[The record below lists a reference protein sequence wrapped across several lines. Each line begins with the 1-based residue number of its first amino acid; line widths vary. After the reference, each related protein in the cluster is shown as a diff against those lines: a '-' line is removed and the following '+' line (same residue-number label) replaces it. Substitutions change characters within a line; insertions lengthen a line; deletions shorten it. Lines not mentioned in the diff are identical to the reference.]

1 MEIAEST
8 RTRII
13 NAAIVMMDEGGESAV
28 RLGAIA
34 ENLGIKEPSIYHHFT
49 NRTELIIAAYVEW
62 YWQCLKTDIPV
73 EAMMVLVETKEDY
86 VRAIRKSMEWSYQPE
101 RHHAR
106 AIRLSVLGAA
116 QRNAELAVAINDIN
130 RKFLA
135 TVADSVLTAQQNGW
149 VRESL
154 DPLACA
160 YWLHGQIMGRILAE
174 MDPGHLDMT
183 QWNSISSEAVTTL
196 LLSPEK

>member
-1 MEIAEST
+1 
-8 RTRII
+8 
-13 NAAIVMMDEGGESAV
+13 
-28 RLGAIA
+28 
-34 ENLGIKEPSIYHHFT
+34 
-49 NRTELIIAAYVEW
+49 
-62 YWQCLKTDIPV
+62 
-73 EAMMVLVETKEDY
+73 
-86 VRAIRKSMEWSYQPE
+86 
-101 RHHAR
+101 
-106 AIRLSVLGAA
+106 LGAA

-135 TVADSVLTAQQNGW
+135 TVADSVLTAQQSGW

-154 DPLACA
+154 DPLVCA